1 MSINWQR
8 ANIQAA
14 AGVLR
19 ERISAG
25 ATDTRTKSA
34 YEGLLDVL
42 EPTRRMLRQQ
52 REMAAARAAVPVDVN
67 RDRRARVER
76 RASDR
81 RVVNLGPPDGVERR
95 KTDRRTGR
103 DRRKLT

>member
-19 ERISAG
+19 ERIAAG
-25 ATDTRTKSA
+25 AADTRTKAA

-42 EPTRRMLRQQ
+42 EPARRALRQQ
-52 REMAAARAAVPVDVN
+52 REMAAARAAVPVNVT
-67 RDRRARVER
+67 RERRGRIER

-81 RVVNLGPPDGVERR
+81 RVANLGPPDGVERR
-95 KTDRRTGR
+95 KSDRRSGG